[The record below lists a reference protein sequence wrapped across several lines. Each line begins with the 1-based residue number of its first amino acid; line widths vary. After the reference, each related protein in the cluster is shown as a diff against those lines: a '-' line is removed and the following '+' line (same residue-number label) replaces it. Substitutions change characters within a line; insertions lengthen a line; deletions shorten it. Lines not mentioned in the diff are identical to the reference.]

1 MQNTVCFRSYPAP
14 GFDKK
19 EILRYAGV
27 KNCDG
32 TLDSLIEEC
41 IAEARGNLVYKVCYG
56 EFPVTVGEGVL
67 SLSFAETESEDL
79 RKNLDG
85 CSEIVLFAA
94 TVGIGIDRLITKYQ
108 KLSPVKALIFQA
120 IGAERIESLCNVFN
134 AEISESK
141 KPLKTRPRFSPGY
154 GDLPIELQKD
164 IFAVLDCPKRLGL
177 TLNGSLL
184 MTPSKS
190 VTAIIGVGG
199 ASCGETDG
207 SCKACGNK
215 DCGFRREV

>member
-1 MQNTVCFRSYPAP
+1 MQHPVCFRSYSAP
-14 GFDKK
+14 EFDKK

-27 KNCDG
+27 KNCDEA
-32 TLDSLIEEC
+32 LVKLIDEC
-41 IAEARGNLVYKVCYG
+41 IAETDGKLDYKVCYR
-56 EFPVTVGEGVL
+56 EFPISEKDGIL
-67 SLSFAETESEDL
+67 DLSFTETKSEDL
-79 RKNLDG
+79 KKNLNG

-94 TVGIGIDRLITKYQ
+94 TIGIGIDRLITKYQ
-108 KLSPVKALIFQA
+108 TVSPVKALLFQA

-134 AEISESK
+134 GEINERK
-141 KPLKTRPRFSPGY
+141 KPLKTKPRFSPGY

-164 IFAVLDCPKRLGL
+164 IFGVLDCPKYLGL

-199 ASCGETDG
+199 RECGETLSG
-207 SCKACGNK
+207 CKACGNPG
-215 DCGFRREV
+215 CEFRREV